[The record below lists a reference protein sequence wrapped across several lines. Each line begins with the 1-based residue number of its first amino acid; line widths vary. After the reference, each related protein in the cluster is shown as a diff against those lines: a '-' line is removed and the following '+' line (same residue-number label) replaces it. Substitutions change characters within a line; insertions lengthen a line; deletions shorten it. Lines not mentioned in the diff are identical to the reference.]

1 MNSQKQSRIYT
12 MKYAAIQGAY
22 WSVYCASYSFLSV
35 FLLSKDFS
43 NSQIGLLL
51 AIANIIAVFLQPAVA
66 SFADTT
72 RRISLK
78 NLSALMAGIA
88 AIFAALII
96 FIPGAHMKLLLSV
109 ILILELTILFSL
121 QPMANSLGMQMINR
135 GIALNFGLARGLGSI
150 SFAALSSLIGV
161 LIAHFGPDA
170 APVVSFLMLLCFMAA
185 AVSFRAPAQETI
197 SSPLVASSSS
207 SDAPSS
213 SGSDASSSSGTD
225 TAVPTSGTDN
235 MEETQQES
243 LGILAFAK
251 RYKRFM
257 VLLLATAITFCAHT
271 LINNYFIQITEAVG
285 GNTQNMGT
293 AIAVAAVVELPAM
306 ALFLPLTK
314 RIKCSTILKLSFVF
328 FLIKSI
334 LTFVAGSV
342 WMLYVAQTFQFFSYA
357 LFIPASIYYVNLVIN
372 KHDLVKGQAFITCSI
387 TLSGVIASLLGG
399 ILLDGPG
406 VKIMLFIGVIFSIV
420 GLVLCIP
427 STESV

>member
-197 SSPLVASSSS
+197 SSPLV
-207 SDAPSS
+207 
-213 SGSDASSSSGTD
+213 ASSSSGTD